1 MLELLDNQLFF
12 VLALLITA
20 GAVAELLT
28 RFVTVA
34 FPYLMRGLS
43 KLRATNQLFWF
54 FCTRYRHACRNHY
67 GRGSAD
73 LLRDIIKI
81 NSLLLILYCI

>member
-54 FCTRYRHACRNHY
+54 FVLGTVMLAVIIT
-67 GRGSAD
+67 GAVALTFSET
-73 LLRDIIKI
+73 LLK
-81 NSLLLILYCI
+81 